1 MVSEAKKKR
10 DAAKKIKAA
19 AKVTG
24 KSAQEVSDS
33 ISANTVCVYQQIY
46 VGVANPTAS
55 MMYLI
60 TGCDICIYIAAVA
73 MLMHTCA
80 SLWQRVQQPL
90 CFL

>member
-33 ISANTVCVYQQIY
+33 ISANTVCPR
-46 VGVANPTAS
+46 VG
-55 MMYLI
+55 LRLR
-60 TGCDICIYIAAVA
+60 DK
-73 MLMHTCA
+73 HK
-80 SLWQRVQQPL
+80 
-90 CFL
+90 